1 MEPALALYCNVYFQ
15 TFFFFWWKSYQ
26 KYASRTQEYAS
37 NQQKLGAGN
46 IHGILIPTF
55 PITANNLSENQ
66 VFILG
71 FPAMDADWSSLS
83 PKIDVAAWEN
93 ERFSITCCFTSARY
107 NGRKKALFFH
117 AFAKKMHD
125 GTKRKMQHRNY
136 QEVPKN
142 VPDADTRSIL
152 TTNYITCSAKL
163 RLFRYW
169 APAAVHQITA
179 PAVTFYYKSGFKKD
193 VFGSSVNRSINLT
206 C

>member
-1 MEPALALYCNVYFQ
+1 MCIFKH
-15 TFFFFWWKSYQ
+15 FFFFWWKSYHQ

-66 VFILG
+66 AIILG
-71 FPAMDADWSSLS
+71 FPTMDADWSSLS
-83 PKIDVAAWEN
+83 PKIDVTAWEN

-107 NGRKKALFFH
+107 NGRKKTLFFH

-142 VPDADTRSIL
+142 VPDADTRFIL

-163 RLFRYW
+163 I
-169 APAAVHQITA
+169 VQILGA
-179 PAVTFYYKSGFKKD
+179 
-193 VFGSSVNRSINLT
+193 GSSPSDYCARGYFLLQKWFQKRCFREQCKSIN
-206 C
+206 